1 MFPPHI
7 IQVTGIQAEPTM
19 ELSSLRI
26 DSLGLVLLVQR
37 LSNALGGMPVA
48 ATDFYRFDTVDE
60 LATDLYRR

>member
-1 MFPPHI
+1 MK
-7 IQVTGIQAEPTM
+7 VTGIEAEPDM
-19 ELSSLRI
+19 QLSSLRV

-37 LSNALGGMPVA
+37 LSRALGGMPVA